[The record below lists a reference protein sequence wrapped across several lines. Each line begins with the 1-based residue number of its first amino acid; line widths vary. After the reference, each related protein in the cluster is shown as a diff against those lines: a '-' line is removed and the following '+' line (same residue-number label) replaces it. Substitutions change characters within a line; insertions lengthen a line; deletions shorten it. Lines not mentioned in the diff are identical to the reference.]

1 MSQLNETW
9 ASLTQDERDEMN
21 EKDRKGRI
29 KSLAM
34 KYGRRRVDAA
44 KKEVESD
51 AKRTGRNTKKRPI
64 TWRELQGRIEN
75 TKNTLKPG
83 EVRRWDKEKGKWV
96 SNKEDVDEGASIALR
111 VGSKIPWR
119 ELITGIGAAGTY
131 FQSRKKK
138 EKEEDLLGAVRKKQ
152 AEIQQDVANQE
163 TLKRN
168 QDFQDAETKRGKY
181 VRRKQKPENQFVGE
195 AAVAVATS
203 PLWLPKALVGIGA
216 VGTLANTVF
225 KSDWYQRAQ
234 ERKKIRDAERQASAD
249 KAKKRLKG
257 SNTDSPARTKDGKNN
272 PEYIKDYR
280 QKQKDDGTM
289 GKTKPGGKWDKLPK

>member
-44 KKEVESD
+44 RKEVESD

-181 VRRKQKPENQFVGE
+181 VKRKQAPENKFVGE
-195 AAVAVATS
+195 AAAVLAAPAIANKVISTGAA
-203 PLWLPKALVGIGA
+203 LWGMYNTINNQGPGIKDGSGTKKGGVWDSLPKGKRSNLKGI
-216 VGTLANTVF
+216 ANEV
-225 KSDWYQRAQ
+225 
-234 ERKKIRDAERQASAD
+234 RKKMNKEKLKKTIEDLYGPIPEQFNWREKF
-249 KAKKRLKG
+249 KA
-257 SNTDSPARTKDGKNN
+257 
-272 PEYIKDYR
+272 
-280 QKQKDDGTM
+280 
-289 GKTKPGGKWDKLPK
+289 

>member
-44 KKEVESD
+44 RKEVESD

-111 VGSKIPWR
+111 VGSSIPWGKV
-119 ELITGIGAAGTY
+119 ITGIGAAGTLAQQVLRS
-131 FQSRKKK
+131 QSNK
-138 EKEEDLLGAVRKKQ
+138 EKKDRIGKGNKKRTKVRQQSPQIKGNQGTMTPGQVRRMKQ
-152 AEIQQDVANQE
+152 AG
-163 TLKRN
+163 L
-168 QDFQDAETKRGKY
+168 
-181 VRRKQKPENQFVGE
+181 
-195 AAVAVATS
+195 
-203 PLWLPKALVGIGA
+203 L
-216 VGTLANTVF
+216 
-225 KSDWYQRAQ
+225 
-234 ERKKIRDAERQASAD
+234 
-249 KAKKRLKG
+249 
-257 SNTDSPARTKDGKNN
+257 
-272 PEYIKDYR
+272 
-280 QKQKDDGTM
+280 
-289 GKTKPGGKWDKLPK
+289 